1 MALAICSMT
10 WTVST
15 EATID
20 EGTAGSV
27 RLWWQRA
34 PLLEVWHVVMFVSHA
49 SFPFRFHPG
58 LSLARPQPHL
68 QPARFRNLESP
79 RRALKFHFSTA
90 LKVMKV

>member
-20 EGTAGSV
+20 EETAGSV

-49 SFPFRFHPG
+49 SPG
-58 LSLARPQPHL
+58 PIPSRIQLRKHL
-68 QPARFRNLESP
+68 LRFRCL
-79 RRALKFHFSTA
+79 AFFD
-90 LKVMKV
+90 

>member
-20 EGTAGSV
+20 EETAGSV

-49 SFPFRFHPG
+49 SPG
-58 LSLARPQPHL
+58 PISSGIPYPASEAPATLPLLSI
-68 QPARFRNLESP
+68 FD
-79 RRALKFHFSTA
+79 
-90 LKVMKV
+90 